1 MYVPRED
8 IINFQ
13 TKEFECETSTI
24 SLLLQE
30 VEASVGTEFLVM
42 NCIVKVFKRI
52 IDNRF
57 DLNHLFTVKRLEF
70 SLVSK
75 IPGFLST
82 TIRLVS
88 SMKRID
94 IAVSAVA
101 WGRSLIYNK
110 NNRGPKTEPCGT
122 PC

>member
-1 MYVPRED
+1 
-8 IINFQ
+8 
-13 TKEFECETSTI
+13 
-24 SLLLQE
+24 

-42 NCIVKVFKRI
+42 NCIVKVFKRLT
-52 IDNRF
+52 DNRF
-57 DLNHLFTVKRLEF
+57 DLNHLSTVKRLEL
-70 SLVSK
+70 SLVSN

-88 SMKRID
+88 SAKRIA